1 MSSETSIHFFTFDEL
16 KDIFRA
22 HLTTQDQI
30 SNYPIE
36 FLPLRSRLIFWI
48 ITICQKFH
56 FKVETLYLTISI
68 FDRYISSRKVLNFAD
83 IPQYKLITIAC
94 LSISTKINEVNAN
107 YIKFFTTVL
116 LNSTPEHTY
125 SAKDVYL
132 TEMEILPSINY
143 QVNSSNICQ
152 FNSIFRKICLAHIRS
167 SKVKQSF
174 SNVNSRLLKEF
185 VLSGKSIGLSPVNG
199 AIVVI
204 NATLKEFNEND
215 MDMISAVMDI
225 QNLNYSA

>member
-1 MSSETSIHFFTFDEL
+1 M
-16 KDIFRA
+16 
-22 HLTTQDQI
+22 
-30 SNYPIE
+30 
-36 FLPLRSRLIFWI
+36 
-48 ITICQKFH
+48 
-56 FKVETLYLTISI
+56 
-68 FDRYISSRKVLNFAD
+68 LNFAD

>member
-1 MSSETSIHFFTFDEL
+1 MSSDTSVHSFTFEEL

-22 HLTTQDQI
+22 HLTTQDQL
-30 SNYPIE
+30 SSYPIN
-36 FLPLRSRLIFWI
+36 FLPLRSKLIFWI

-56 FKVETLYLTISI
+56 FKVETLYRTISI
-68 FDRYISSRKVLNFAD
+68 FERYISSRKILDFAD
-83 IPQYKLITIAC
+83 ISQCKLITIAC

>member
-1 MSSETSIHFFTFDEL
+1 MDQQQQ
-16 KDIFRA
+16 KNCNRIFKRCCK
-22 HLTTQDQI
+22 
-30 SNYPIE
+30 
-36 FLPLRSRLIFWI
+36 R
-48 ITICQKFH
+48 CQKGNM
-56 FKVETLYLTISI
+56 YCN
-68 FDRYISSRKVLNFAD
+68 RK
-83 IPQYKLITIAC
+83 
-94 LSISTKINEVNAN
+94 SG
-107 YIKFFTTVL
+107 
-116 LNSTPEHTY
+116 
-125 SAKDVYL
+125 